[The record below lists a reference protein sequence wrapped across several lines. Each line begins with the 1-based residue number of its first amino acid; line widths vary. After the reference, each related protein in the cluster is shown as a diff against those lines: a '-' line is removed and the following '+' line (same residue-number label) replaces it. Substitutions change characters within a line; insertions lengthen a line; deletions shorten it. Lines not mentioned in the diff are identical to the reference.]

1 MKLINMK
8 GVESIYDARQIDREA
23 VSKVLFYAG
32 YGIWL
37 IWKLVSISMLSFAE
51 GSSVNTMLHALSLA
65 CLLGSAV
72 MFRLFD
78 SKTVLALA
86 LCAFGLIVK
95 MNAGNILFIDL
106 AIVFYAS
113 RCADYKGIA
122 RFSLGLLGVGSIA
135 IVMGSAIGIIPD
147 YLFTRGETI
156 RHGLGFLY
164 STNLS
169 HLYLNIVLLFL
180 FLRRDDVQFSEC
192 LLLFSIDVLIY
203 ILTDSRNSCGLV
215 AIALFC
221 ACTFKISRNEKL
233 DLALA
238 WIARCSF
245 GLFTVLLLIAAL
257 AFNPEDEGWKA
268 LNRFTSNRIAQD
280 HASLIKYG
288 VKPFGQEIEF
298 SNRTIAMGETD
309 KTEQEANPE
318 GDPNIVESS
327 FLNILI
333 TKGYVSL
340 LLVLLGFWIAMRNE
354 ADRWMNLIMLMISA
368 HSAFDF
374 QLTNLLYTTF
384 LMWVWNRV
392 ALSFATSKAGARID
406 RFLVF
411 AKIEG

>member
-1 MKLINMK
+1 MKLMNMK
-8 GVESIYDARQIDREA
+8 SIESIYDAQKIDWEV

-51 GSSVNTMLHALSLA
+51 GSSVNTMLHALSLM

-78 SKTVLALA
+78 SETVLASV

-106 AIVFYAS
+106 AILFYAS
-113 RCADYKGIA
+113 RCTDFKGIA
-122 RFSLGLLGVGSIA
+122 RFSLGLLGVGSTA

-169 HLYLNIVLLFL
+169 HLYLNIVLLIL
-180 FLRRDDVQFSEC
+180 FLKRDDLQLSEC

-215 AIALFC
+215 AIALLC
-221 ACTFKISRNEKL
+221 ACAFKMGRNGKL

-245 GLFTVLLLIAAL
+245 GLFTVLLLSAAL
-257 AFNPEDEGWKA
+257 AFNPADEGWKA

-340 LLVLLGFWIAMRNE
+340 LLVLFGFWIAMRNE
-354 ADRWMNLIMLMISA
+354 TDRWMSLIMLMIAA

-384 LMWVWNRV
+384 LMWVWDRV
-392 ALSFATSKAGARID
+392 ASSFAVSKVGARID
-406 RFLVF
+406 RFIGL
-411 AKIEG
+411 AKIRG

>member
-1 MKLINMK
+1 MKLMNMK
-8 GVESIYDARQIDREA
+8 GVESIYDAQKIDREA
-23 VSKVLFYAG
+23 VSKFLFYAG

-113 RCADYKGIA
+113 RCTDYKGIA

-221 ACTFKISRNEKL
+221 ACAFKISRNEKL

-340 LLVLLGFWIAMRNE
+340 LLVLLGLWIAMRNE

-384 LMWVWNRV
+384 LIWVWNRV
-392 ALSFATSKAGARID
+392 ALSFATSKAGACID

>member
-1 MKLINMK
+1 MKPMNMK
-8 GVESIYDARQIDREA
+8 GVESIYDAQKIDREA

-51 GSSVNTMLHALSLA
+51 GSSVNTMLHVLSLA

-78 SKTVLALA
+78 CKTVLALA

-221 ACTFKISRNEKL
+221 ACAFKISRNEKL

-411 AKIEG
+411 TKIEG

>member
-78 SKTVLALA
+78 SKTVFALA

-221 ACTFKISRNEKL
+221 ACAFKISRNEKL